1 MRVKCVTNK
10 AIGLPEDYARNL
22 GGYDLS
28 TEFALIPGKEYLV
41 YAIILYSR
49 YSQYPWYQ
57 LCDETHSYRPNQ
69 NPALL
74 FEVTDARISR
84 YWVYSF
90 GKDKTAAGAFYMK
103 FTYREW
109 ASNPYYEDEILEGE
123 GEALPVFRRYKKLM
137 DLEFPDP
144 SVSETSMN
152 LGEGWVMCPFCDE
165 SWEANDLD
173 GMVRCPSCEKLSHNP
188 IYKG

>member
-10 AIGLPEDYARNL
+10 AALLPKDYARNL

-49 YSQYPWYQ
+49 YSPYPWYQ
-57 LCDETHSYRPNQ
+57 LCDETHSYRSNQ
-69 NPALL
+69 NPAQL
-74 FEVTDARISR
+74 FEITDPKISR

-90 GKDKTAAGAFYMK
+90 GKDTTADGFHMK
-103 FTYREW
+103 LTFREW
-109 ASNPYYEDEILEGE
+109 AFNPYYEDELLEGE
-123 GEALPVFRRYKKLM
+123 GEALPIFRRYKELM

-144 SVSETSMN
+144 SVLETSAD
-152 LGEGWVMCPFCDE
+152 LGKNWVMCPFCEE
-165 SWEANDLD
+165 SWEANTTD
-173 GMVRCPSCEKLSHNP
+173 GMVRCPNCKKLSHNP
-188 IYKG
+188 NYKE